1 MHEAANVQQM
11 TLLMLRQCRQHG
23 SSFLIL
29 LASLVGLQH
38 RTHLISCP
46 YRSVWT
52 TLQASLLILS
62 PSSGHSEH
70 VVHTLELTLSGC
82 REACKLDPKYITNF
96 GEEVVRG
103 QPVFVLSILLQKL
116 EPMLREAA
124 GVAPW
129 QVSRRHDA

>member
-1 MHEAANVQQM
+1 M
-11 TLLMLRQCRQHG
+11 T
-23 SSFLIL
+23 
-29 LASLVGLQH
+29 
-38 RTHLISCP
+38 
-46 YRSVWT
+46 W
-52 TLQASLLILS
+52 
-62 PSSGHSEH
+62 
-70 VVHTLELTLSGC
+70 SGC

-129 QVSRRHDA
+129 QVG